1 MYGMISKTT
10 MKLVIKSVAVACLLS
25 IILIT
30 FSSCAIMPGW
40 IIGSGKVITEP
51 RDVKYFD
58 RVTLKGSGNLIIEQ
72 GDVESLKIE
81 AEDNIIP
88 TITTEVQRTNLVIGY
103 EWRFLSGRIPTKPIN
118 FYLKVKDIRAIT
130 LSGSGTVKSGSLRS
144 EQIDINISGS
154 GKADL
159 NVDVKEINTR
169 ISGSGSV
176 KVIGETEKQEIVI
189 SGSGSYPASGLASK
203 ECKIVISGSGNCNV
217 RVSDD
222 LDVHIS
228 GSGNVFYVGNPMIN
242 QDISGSGKINNY
254 SD

>member
-1 MYGMISKTT
+1 MYRKKSKTI
-10 MKLVIKSVAVACLLS
+10 MKSVFKSVTGGCLLG

-30 FSSCAIMPGW
+30 FSSCALMPRW
-40 IIGSGKVITEP
+40 SIGSGKVVTET

-72 GDVESLKIE
+72 GDEESLTIE
-81 AEDNIIP
+81 AENNIIP
-88 TITTEVQRTNLVIGY
+88 MITTEVQRTNLVIDY
-103 EWRFLSGRIPTKPIN
+103 EWRFLSIRIPTKPIN
-118 FYLKVKDIRAIT
+118 FYLKVKDIKAIT
-130 LSGSGTVKSGSLRS
+130 LSGSGTIKSDSLKG

-159 NVDVKEINTR
+159 NVNVKEINTR

-176 KVIGETEKQEIVI
+176 KVAGEAEKQEIVI

-203 ECKIVISGSGNCNV
+203 ECRIVISGSGSCIV

-228 GSGNVFYVGNPMIN
+228 GSGNVSYIGNPMIN
-242 QDISGSGKINNY
+242 QDISGSGKVNNF